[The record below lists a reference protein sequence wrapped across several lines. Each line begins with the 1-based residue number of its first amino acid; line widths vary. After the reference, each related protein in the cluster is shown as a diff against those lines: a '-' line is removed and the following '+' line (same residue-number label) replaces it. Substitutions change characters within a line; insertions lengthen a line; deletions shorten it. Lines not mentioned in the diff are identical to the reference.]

1 MTSASKNKKGRFLPS
16 AFDSAHDL
24 CFTIHDVMVQIIV
37 SGEEGNF
44 FTTKIKLNNDE
55 EHKSLEDA
63 DDIFSWLEK
72 ENRLNDRASILKT
85 TVLPAVLSDMMHC
98 VFECLENSRKAK
110 LGISFMLIRKP
121 LQESLYLLES
131 IVLDELNFSETLAAD
146 PLKLRSQNAG
156 GVSGHAER
164 IQMVLDIIG
173 ETSRLDAKYI
183 AQLRYDK
190 CNDDSFDGVCNHAM
204 HLFTEHKAIR
214 TERLNINFIFSGWT
228 QKITQWNYLYSRLPY
243 LLFYTHKI
251 VEHIVASIAPTSQ
264 DYLDDI
270 QRRLASSIMLW
281 WKHVDDRY
289 KCDQL
294 SIFVKETERW
304 LNSHCVSS
312 AYRLPND
319 GDLFR
324 MATTGAYPDENFTS
338 LKKRNL
344 KYSFHALINKMLA
357 KH

>member
-1 MTSASKNKKGRFLPS
+1 MPS
-16 AFDSAHDL
+16 TFDSAHDL
-24 CFTIHDVMVQIIV
+24 CFSIHDAMVQIIV
-37 SGEEGNF
+37 SGQEGRF
-44 FTTKIKLNNDE
+44 FTTEIKLKNDE
-55 EHKSLEDA
+55 EHKSFEDA

-98 VFECLENSRKAK
+98 VFECLESSRKAK

-131 IVLDELNFSETLAAD
+131 IVLDELNFSEILATD

-156 GVSGHAER
+156 GISGHTKR
-164 IQMVLDIIG
+164 IQKVLEIVG
-173 ETSRLDAKYI
+173 ESSRLNAEYI

-190 CNDDSFDGVCNHAM
+190 NSDDSFDGVCNHAM

-214 TERLNINFIFSGWT
+214 TEQLNINFIFSGWS

-243 LLFYTHKI
+243 LLFYTHRI
-251 VEHIVASIAPTSQ
+251 AEHIVASIAPTSQ

-270 QRRLASSIMLW
+270 QRRIASSIMLW
-281 WKHVDDRY
+281 WKDVDDHY

-294 SIFVKETERW
+294 NIFVKETQSW

-312 AYRLPND
+312 GYEQPND
-319 GDLFR
+319 KHLLS
-324 MATTGAYPDENFTS
+324 MATTGEYPGENFIL

-344 KYSFHALINKMLA
+344 KYKFHAFMNKITT
-357 KH
+357 KY

>member
-16 AFDSAHDL
+16 TFDNAHDL
-24 CFTIHDVMVQIIV
+24 CFSIHDVMVQILV

-44 FTTKIKLNNDE
+44 FTTRVELKSDE
-55 EHKSLEDA
+55 EHKSLVEA

-72 ENRLNDRASILKT
+72 ENRLNDRANILKT
-85 TVLPAVLSDMMHC
+85 TILPAVLSDMMHC

-156 GVSGHAER
+156 GVSGHATR
-164 IQMVLDIIG
+164 INNVLGIIG
-173 ETSRLDAKYI
+173 ESSRLDAEYI

-190 CNDDSFDGVCNHAM
+190 SSGDSFDGVCNHAM

-214 TERLNINFIFSGWT
+214 TEQLNINFIFSGWS

-281 WKHVDDRY
+281 WKHVDARY

-294 SIFVKETERW
+294 SIFVKETEHW

-312 AYRLPND
+312 GYRLPND
-319 GDLFR
+319 RDLLR
-324 MATTGAYPDENFTS
+324 MITTGAYPSENLTS

-344 KYSFHALINKMLA
+344 KYKFHALINKVMA